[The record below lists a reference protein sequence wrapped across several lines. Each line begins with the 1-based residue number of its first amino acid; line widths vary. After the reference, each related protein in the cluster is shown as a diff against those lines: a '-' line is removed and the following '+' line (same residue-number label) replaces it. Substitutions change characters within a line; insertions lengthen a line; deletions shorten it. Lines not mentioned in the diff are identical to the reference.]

1 MQYTSKYNVNALW
14 FVRWV
19 LLQYTSKYNFNALW
33 FLRWLQFAAA
43 NADSGIPSIATNEP
57 LREAS
62 ATFRF
67 VATDADSKTPSFA
80 TNEVSPMG
88 SEVTLPSPVHR
99 DMLSHP
105 FKPNRESGI
114 PVMGLD
120 ICGAHLSPSAA
131 SHKGWETIGET
142 AGKRPPCKLTATVY
156 LQCWCRGSPRQRDPS
171 NMETRIP
178 RKRIHPSDADTAG
191 REATPELAGNDS
203 DYGGEHHPP
212 CSCTDL
218 DDSGLLGA
226 PCPICG
232 HLFFTNI
239 R

>member
-1 MQYTSKYNVNALW
+1 MQYTSKYNLNALW

-33 FLRWLQFAAA
+33 FWRWLQFAAA
-43 NADSGIPSIATNEP
+43 NADSGIPSVATNEP
-57 LREAS
+57 LCEGS

-67 VATDADSKTPSFA
+67 TATDADSKTPSFA
-80 TNEVSPMG
+80 TNEAPPMG

-105 FKPNRESGI
+105 FEPNRDSGI
-114 PVMGLD
+114 LVMGLD

-142 AGKRPPCKLTATVY
+142 AGKRPPCKLTATAY
-156 LQCWCRGSPRQRDPS
+156 LQRWGRGSPRQRDPS

-191 REATPELAGNDS
+191 RGATPELAGNDS
-203 DYGGEHHPP
+203 DYGGEHYPP